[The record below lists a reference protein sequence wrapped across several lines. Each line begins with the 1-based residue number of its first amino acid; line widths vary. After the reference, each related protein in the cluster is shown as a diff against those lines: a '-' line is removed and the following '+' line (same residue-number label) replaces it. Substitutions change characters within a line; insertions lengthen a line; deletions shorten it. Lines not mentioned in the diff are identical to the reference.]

1 MSRRFSMWFL
11 AGLVLVA
18 AIGCTSGPAEQ
29 KEARLIPMEDFFRNP
44 EKTGYQLSPDGEH
57 ISFLAPWNNRLNV
70 HVQKIGSDEATRITE
85 STERDIRGYLW
96 LNNNRIGWIQD
107 TGGDENWR
115 LYAVDIDGSNYLD
128 GTPFEGVQVRPLD
141 ELEDDDEHILIG
153 MNKRNPQIFDVYR
166 MNVNSGELQM
176 VAENPGNVAGWIT
189 DNEGVVRMASTT
201 DGVNTSLLYRATE
214 KDPFKVVLTTSFK
227 DSLEPMFFDFN
238 NKYVYVSSNLER
250 DKSAVFKWDPE
261 TGETLE
267 MLYEHPE
274 VDVSSLLRSK
284 KRKLITGTSYLTD
297 RVHYEFFDEQRE
309 QLQRTLEEKLPG
321 YQVAVADMSKDET
334 KVLVRTYSDRSLGA
348 YYFFDR
354 ESGDFTKLVDVSPW
368 LDESEMASMK
378 PVQYTS
384 RDGLTIRGYLTVP
397 AGAEAENLPVVVN
410 PHGGPWARD
419 AWGFNPEVQFLA
431 NRGYAVF
438 QPNFRGSTGYGKEFW
453 QASFK
458 EWGGKM
464 QDDITDGVEWL
475 IDEGIADPERIG
487 IYGGSYG
494 GYATLAGLTF
504 TPELYTCGVD
514 YVGVSNIFTWLEA
527 FPPYW
532 KPFLEMVY
540 EMVGNPET
548 DKEMLEAVSPFFH
561 VDKIQVPLLVAQG
574 ANDPRVKQEESDQI
588 VEALTSRGIDVPYL
602 VKEDEG
608 HGFGNEE
615 NRFDFYRA
623 METFLGK
630 YLGGRV
636 ESTAEES

>member
-588 VEALTSRGIDVPYL
+588 VEALKSRGIDVPYM
-602 VKEDEG
+602 VKENEG

>member
-1 MSRRFSMWFL
+1 MWFL

-227 DSLEPMFFDFN
+227 DSLEPMFFDFD

-548 DKEMLEAVSPFFH
+548 DKELLEAVSPFFH

-574 ANDPRVKQEESDQI
+574 ANDPRVKQEESDQL

-623 METFLGK
+623 MEDFLGK

-636 ESTAEES
+636 ETAAEES

>member
-1 MSRRFSMWFL
+1 MSRRVSMWFL
-11 AGLVLVA
+11 TALLLVP
-18 AIGCTSGPAEQ
+18 AIGCAGGPAEQ
-29 KEARLIPMEDFFRNP
+29 KEVRLIPMEDFFRNP
-44 EKTGYQLSPDGEH
+44 ERAGYQLSPDGEH

-107 TGGDENWR
+107 TGGDENWH

-166 MNVNSGELQM
+166 MNVNSGDLKL
-176 VAENPGNVAGWIT
+176 VAENPGNISGWTT
-189 DNEGVVRMASTT
+189 DNEGVVRMATTT

-227 DSLEPMFFDFN
+227 DSLEPMFFDFDN
-238 NKYVYVSSNLER
+238 RYVYVSSNLDR
-250 DKSAVFKWDPE
+250 DKAAVFKWDPE

-274 VDVSSLLRSK
+274 VDVNSLLRSK
-284 KRKLITGTSYLTD
+284 KRKVITGTSYLTD
-297 RVHYEFFDEQRE
+297 RVHHEFFDEQRE
-309 QLQRTLEEKLPG
+309 KLQRTLEEKLPG
-321 YQVAVADMSKDET
+321 YQVTVADMSKDET

-354 ESGDFTKLVDVSPW
+354 ESGEFTKLVDVSPW

-384 RDGLTIRGYLTVP
+384 RDGLTIRGYLTLP

-458 EWGGKM
+458 EWGRKM
-464 QDDITDGVEWL
+464 QDDITDGVQWL

-514 YVGVSNIFTWLEA
+514 YVGVSNIFTWIEA

-561 VDKIQVPLLVAQG
+561 VDKIEVPLLVAQG

-588 VEALTSRGIDVPYL
+588 VEALKSRGIDVPYM
-602 VKEDEG
+602 VKENEG

-623 METFLGK
+623 MEGFLGK

>member
-1 MSRRFSMWFL
+1 
-11 AGLVLVA
+11 
-18 AIGCTSGPAEQ
+18 
-29 KEARLIPMEDFFRNP
+29 
-44 EKTGYQLSPDGEH
+44 
-57 ISFLAPWNNRLNV
+57 
-70 HVQKIGSDEATRITE
+70 
-85 STERDIRGYLW
+85 
-96 LNNNRIGWIQD
+96 
-107 TGGDENWR
+107 
-115 LYAVDIDGSNYLD
+115 
-128 GTPFEGVQVRPLD
+128 
-141 ELEDDDEHILIG
+141 
-153 MNKRNPQIFDVYR
+153 
-166 MNVNSGELQM
+166 
-176 VAENPGNVAGWIT
+176 
-189 DNEGVVRMASTT
+189 MASTT
-201 DGVNTSLLYRATE
+201 DGVNSSLLYRATE
-214 KDPFKVVLTTSFK
+214 KDPFKTVLTTSFK
-227 DSLEPMFFDFN
+227 DSLSPMFFDFD
-238 NKYVYVSSNLER
+238 NKYVYVASNLDR

-267 MLYEHPE
+267 MLFEHPE
-274 VDVSSLLRSK
+274 VDVTNLMRSK
-284 KRKLITGTSYLTD
+284 KRELITGASYLTD
-297 RVHYEFFDEQRE
+297 RVHYEFFDDERA

-321 YQVAVADMSKDET
+321 YQIAVADMSKDET

-348 YYFFDR
+348 YYFLDR
-354 ESGDFTKLVDVSPW
+354 ESGEFTKLVDVSPW

-384 RDGLTIRGYLTVP
+384 RDGLTIRGYLTLPV
-397 AGAEAENLPVVVN
+397 GAEAKNLPVVVN

-419 AWGFNPEVQFLA
+419 AWGFSPEVQFLA

-458 EWGGKM
+458 EWGRKM
-464 QDDITDGVEWL
+464 QDDITDGVKWL
-475 IDEGIADPERIG
+475 IAEGIADPERIG

-514 YVGVSNIFTWLEA
+514 YVGVSNIFTWIEA

-548 DKEMLEAVSPFFH
+548 EKELLEAASPIFH

-574 ANDPRVKQEESDQI
+574 ANDPRVKQEESDQL
-588 VEALTSRGIDVPYL
+588 VEALKSRGIDVPYM

-623 METFLGK
+623 MEEFLGK

-636 ESTAEES
+636 ETAAEGS

>member
-1 MSRRFSMWFL
+1 MSRRVSMWFL
-11 AGLVLVA
+11 AGLLLVA

-44 EKTGYQLSPDGEH
+44 EKAGYQLSPDGEH

-107 TGGDENWR
+107 TGGDENWH

-166 MNVNSGELQM
+166 MNVNSGDLQM
-176 VAENPGNVAGWIT
+176 VAENPGNISDWTT

-201 DGVNTSLLYRATE
+201 DGVSTSLLYRATE

-227 DSLEPMFFDFN
+227 DSLSPLSFDFD

-250 DKSAVFKWDPE
+250 DKAAVFKWDPE

-274 VDVSSLLRSK
+274 VDVSSLMRSK
-284 KRKLITGTSYLTD
+284 KRKVITGASYLTD

-354 ESGDFTKLVDVSPW
+354 ESGEFTKLVDVSPW

-384 RDGLTIRGYLTVP
+384 RDGLTIRGYLTLP

-464 QDDITDGVEWL
+464 QDDITDGVQWL

-504 TPELYTCGVD
+504 TPDLYTCGVD

-588 VEALTSRGIDVPYL
+588 VEALTSRGIDVPYM

-623 METFLGK
+623 MEDFLGK

-636 ESTAEES
+636 ETTTEES

>member
-11 AGLVLVA
+11 AGLLLVA

-588 VEALTSRGIDVPYL
+588 VEALKSRGIDVPYM
-602 VKEDEG
+602 VKENEG

>member
-11 AGLVLVA
+11 AGLLLVA

-384 RDGLTIRGYLTVP
+384 RDGLTIRGYLTLP

-588 VEALTSRGIDVPYL
+588 VEALKSRGIDVPYM
-602 VKEDEG
+602 VKENEG

>member
-1 MSRRFSMWFL
+1 MSRRVSIWFL
-11 AGLVLVA
+11 AGLLLFA
-18 AIGCTSGPAEQ
+18 AIGCTGGPAEQ

-70 HVQKIGSDEATRITE
+70 HVQKIGSEEATRITE

-107 TGGDENWR
+107 TGGDENWH

-128 GTPFEGVQVRPLD
+128 GTPFDGVQVRPMD

-153 MNKRNPQIFDVYR
+153 MNKLNPQIFDVYR
-166 MNVNSGELQM
+166 MNVNSGDLRL
-176 VAENPGNVAGWIT
+176 VAENPGNIADWTT
-189 DNEGVVRMASTT
+189 DNEGTVRMASTT

-214 KDPFKVVLTTSFK
+214 NDPFKVVLSTSFK
-227 DSLEPMFFDFN
+227 DSLSPLSFDFD

-250 DKSAVFKWDPE
+250 DKAAVFKWDPE

-284 KRKLITGTSYLTD
+284 KRKVITGASYLTD

-321 YQVAVADMSKDET
+321 YQVAVADMSRDET

-354 ESGDFTKLVDVSPW
+354 ESGEFTKLVDVSPW
-368 LDESEMASMK
+368 LDESEMAAMK
-378 PVQYTS
+378 PVEYTS
-384 RDGLTIRGYLTVP
+384 RDGLTIRGYLTLP

-464 QDDITDGVEWL
+464 QDDITDGVKWL
-475 IDEGIADPERIG
+475 IDEGIADPDRIG

-504 TPELYTCGVD
+504 TPDLYTCGVD

-548 DKEMLEAVSPFFH
+548 DKELLEAVSPFFH

-588 VEALTSRGIDVPYL
+588 VEALTSRGIDVPYM

-623 METFLGK
+623 MEDFLGK

-636 ESTAEES
+636 ETAAEES

>member
-1 MSRRFSMWFL
+1 MSRKVSMWFL
-11 AGLVLVA
+11 ASLMLVA
-18 AIGCTSGPAEQ
+18 AIGCASGPAEQ

-44 EKTGYQLSPDGEH
+44 EKAGYQLSPDGEH

-70 HVQKIGSDEATRITE
+70 HVQKIGSDDATRITE
-85 STERDIRGYLW
+85 STERDIRGYMW

-107 TGGDENWR
+107 TGGDENWH
-115 LYAVDIDGSNYLD
+115 LYAVDIDGSNFLD
-128 GTPFEGVQVRPLD
+128 GTPFEGVQVRIVD
-141 ELEDDDEHILIG
+141 DLEEDDEHILIG

-166 MNVNSGELQM
+166 MNVNTAELEL
-176 VAENPGNVAGWIT
+176 VAENPGNISGWTT
-189 DNEGVVRMASTT
+189 DNAGVVRMASTT
-201 DGVNTSLLYRATE
+201 DGVNSSLLYRATE
-214 KDPFKVVLTTSFK
+214 KDPFKTVLTTSFK
-227 DSLEPMFFDFN
+227 DSLNPIFFDFD
-238 NKYVYVSSNLER
+238 NKHVYVASNLDR

-261 TGETLE
+261 TGEKLE
-267 MLYEHPE
+267 MLFEHPE
-274 VDVSSLLRSK
+274 VDVNNLLRSK
-284 KRKLITGTSYLTD
+284 KRELITGVSYLTD
-297 RVHYEFFDEQRE
+297 KVHYEFFDEERE
-309 QLQRTLEEKLPG
+309 QLQNILEQKLPG
-321 YQVAVADMSKDET
+321 YQVAIADMSKDET
-334 KVLVRTYSDRSLGA
+334 KVLIRTYSDRSLGA

-354 ESGDFTKLVDVSPW
+354 ETQEFSKLVDVSPW
-368 LDESEMASMK
+368 LDENELAPMK

-384 RDGLTIRGYLTVP
+384 RDGLTIRGYLTLP
-397 AGAEAENLPVVVN
+397 LGAEPENLPVVVN

-458 EWGGKM
+458 EWGRKM
-464 QDDITDGVEWL
+464 QDDITDGVKWL
-475 IDEGIADPERIG
+475 IAEGIADPDRIG

-514 YVGVSNIFTWLEA
+514 YVGVSNIFTWIEA

-548 DKEMLEAVSPFFH
+548 DKELLEAASPIFH

-574 ANDPRVKQEESDQI
+574 ANDPRVKQEESDQL
-588 VEALTSRGIDVPYL
+588 VEALKSRGIDVPYM

-623 METFLGK
+623 MEEFLGK

-636 ESTAEES
+636 EAAVEGS

>member
-1 MSRRFSMWFL
+1 MSRRVSMWFL
-11 AGLVLVA
+11 AGLLLVA
-18 AIGCTSGPAEQ
+18 AIGCTNGPAEQ

-44 EKTGYQLSPDGEH
+44 EKAGYQLSPDGEH

-107 TGGDENWR
+107 TGGDENWH
-115 LYAVDIDGSNYLD
+115 LYAVDIDGSNFLD

-166 MNVNSGELQM
+166 MNVNSGDLKL
-176 VAENPGNVAGWIT
+176 VAENPGNIAGWTT

-227 DSLEPMFFDFN
+227 DSLDPMFFDFD

-250 DKSAVFKWDPE
+250 DKAAVFKWDPE

-267 MLYEHPE
+267 MIYEHPE

-284 KRKLITGTSYLTD
+284 KRKVITGTSYLTD
-297 RVHYEFFDEQRE
+297 RVHHEFFDEQRE

-321 YQVAVADMSKDET
+321 YQVAVADMSRDET

-354 ESGDFTKLVDVSPW
+354 ESGEFTKLVDVSPW

-384 RDGLTIRGYLTVP
+384 RDGLTIRGYLTLP
-397 AGAEAENLPVVVN
+397 AGAEPENLPVVVN

-464 QDDITDGVEWL
+464 QDDITDGVNWL

-561 VDKIQVPLLVAQG
+561 VDKIQAPLLVAQG

-588 VEALTSRGIDVPYL
+588 VEALTARGIDVPYM
-602 VKEDEG
+602 VKENEG

-623 METFLGK
+623 MESFLGK

-636 ESTAEES
+636 ETTAEES